1 MLLPATAQSDGI
13 PVKNALVV
21 IGDRDSKEL
30 QQLLDAG
37 GTPSSVVKML
47 DAAQRLLS
55 TSAYSTSTTS
65 EGSFNFRAP
74 LEPGTYNA
82 SVYAPG
88 YVMGGDVP
96 RITVDGSGA
105 SRNITVFMQPSAV
118 LSGKVTDQDGK
129 PLSGIIVAVGSRHST
144 NYDVTMDDGV
154 FVLDA
159 GLKTGSHQVYA
170 FKPAVA
176 NASRL
181 QDLFEEISLPIESRV
196 APFIRTEPEGY
207 VAFSSLVKLE
217 QGKLTVVNIEL
228 ADSSV
233 VSGKITDRGGKPIPG
248 VAILAFGQSSDDVRS
263 IAITD
268 GAGNYTLEND
278 LAPGQYNII
287 VPSIFSR
294 GYASYSTNVTVGANE
309 ELDIVLQNSTIL
321 GGRVVDANGDPVSG
335 ARISAID
342 KRATDADSIQEF
354 LAGSMAETISASD
367 GSFTIGRGLANGT
380 YIATAS
386 FGDVPVANSIELS
399 SGRTSAQIELG
410 FSDVISIRGT
420 VRDPAGNPIENAT
433 VAPGFASIFESA
445 ESLSVYSGPGGRFV
459 LTAPTSGST
468 EQSLYDE
475 VVVSAPSYETAIAQ
489 VAQEMNVTLNKI
501 ENALISGKI
510 IAQKSAQP
518 PIEIALSREGTL
530 TFVHNGTDHKVG
542 IRTNSRIVDA
552 SFDQPAKRVDIRLEG
567 VQGSAGSSE
576 LAVPKD
582 FLGGPF
588 ALSLDGAMSNGF
600 TVKENQTHSVIIV
613 THDHGLQE
621 LTLQGTTVVP
631 EFPLAIAAAAFGLTA
646 ALAYRRLKSS

>member
-21 IGDRDSKEL
+21 ISDPDTEEL
-30 QQLLDAG
+30 QRLLDAG

-47 DAAQRLLS
+47 DAAQSLLS
-55 TSAYSTSTTS
+55 TLAYSASTNAD
-65 EGSFNFRAP
+65 GSFNFGAP
-74 LEPGTYNA
+74 LEPGSYNA
-82 SVYAPG
+82 SVFAPG
-88 YVMGGDVP
+88 YVMGGEVP
-96 RITVDGSGA
+96 RISVDGSGA
-105 SRNITVFMQPSAV
+105 SRNVTVFMQPSAV

-129 PLSGIIVAVGSRHST
+129 SLSGIIVAVGNRHST

-154 FVLDA
+154 FVLDT

-181 QDLFEEISLPIESRV
+181 QELFEEINLPIESRV

-217 QGKLTVVNIEL
+217 QGKLTVLNVEL

-233 VSGKITDRGGKPIPG
+233 VSGKVTDRAGKPIPE
-248 VAILAFGQSSDDVRS
+248 VAVLAFGQSTDDVRS

-268 GAGNYTLEND
+268 GDGNYTLEND
-278 LAPGQYNII
+278 LAPGQYSII

-294 GYASYSTNVTVGANE
+294 GYASYSTNVTVSAND
-309 ELDIVLQNSTIL
+309 ELDIVLQNSTTL

-335 ARISAID
+335 ARITAID
-342 KRATDADSIQEF
+342 KQAIQADSIQEF
-354 LAGSMAETISASD
+354 LAGSMAETTSASD

-386 FGDVPVANSIELS
+386 FGDVPVSSSIELS

-420 VRDPAGNPIENAT
+420 IRDPAGVPIENAT
-433 VAPGFASIFESA
+433 VAPGFASVFESA
-445 ESLSVYSGPGGRFV
+445 ESLSVFSGPGGKFV
-459 LTAPTSGST
+459 LTAPTSGPT

-489 VAQEMNVTLNKI
+489 VAHDMNVTLNKI
-501 ENALISGKI
+501 ENALISGKV
-510 IAQKSAQP
+510 IAQESAQP

-530 TFVHNGTDHKVG
+530 IFMHNGTGHEVG
-542 IRTNSRIVDA
+542 IRTNSRVVDVG
-552 SFDQPAKRVDIRLEG
+552 FDQPAKRVDIRLEG

-576 LAVPKD
+576 LVVPKD

-588 ALSLDGAMSNGF
+588 ALSLDGAMSNEF
-600 TVKENQTHSVIIV
+600 TMAENQTHSVI
-613 THDHGLQE
+613 TMMHDHGLQE

-631 EFPLAIAAAAFGLTA
+631 EFPAAVAAAALGLAA
-646 ALAYRRLKSS
+646 ALVYRRLKSS